1 MDKLQIR
8 GGIAL
13 QGEVRISGAKNATLP
28 ILAGALLADGPVSIG
43 NVPHLQDVTT
53 TIELLGRMGVTVTL
67 DERMRIEVDASS
79 IREYFAPYDLVKTM
93 RASILVLGP
102 LLARFG
108 RADVSLPGGC
118 AIGARP
124 VNIHVAGL
132 QALGASIH
140 IEGGY
145 IRARADRLRGTR
157 LVLDT
162 VTVTG
167 TENLMMA
174 AALAEGET
182 IIENAARE
190 PEVVDLAM
198 FMNAMGAKITGAGTD
213 RIVIEGV
220 RSLHGVH
227 YDVLPDRIEG
237 GTYLVAGAI
246 TSGQVRIKNTRP
258 DHLESVLVKLREAGA
273 RVDSGENWIEVDM
286 RHRRPRAVDVRTA
299 PYPAFPTDM
308 QAQFA
313 ALDAVADGVGT
324 VVETIFENR
333 FMHMLEMRRMG
344 AEIRLEGNTAI
355 IHGVRRLTAAPVMA
369 TDLRASA
376 SLVLAGLVAEGE
388 TEIERI
394 YHIDRGYETIEE
406 KLAQLGA
413 RIRRIPQ
420 EPPARQGTRGVTARS
435 TLTAGQ

>member
-1 MDKLQIR
+1 MDKLQIT
-8 GGIAL
+8 GGVPL
-13 QGEVRISGAKNATLP
+13 EGEVRISGAKNATLP
-28 ILAGALLADGPVSIG
+28 ILAAGLLASEPVTIC
-43 NVPHLQDVTT
+43 NVPHLKDVTT
-53 TIELLGRMGVTVTL
+53 TIELLGRMGVSVTIAEGL
-67 DERMRIEVDASS
+67 RIEVDASTLK
-79 IREYFAPYDLVKTM
+79 ECFAPYDLVKTM

-102 LLARFG
+102 LVARFG

-132 QALGASIH
+132 QAMGAEIQ

-145 IRARADRLRGTR
+145 IRARAGRLKGAR
-157 LVLDT
+157 LVLDA

-174 AALAEGET
+174 ATLADGET
-182 IIENAARE
+182 VLENAARE
-190 PEVVDLAM
+190 PEVVDLAN
-198 FMNAMGAKITGAGTD
+198 FLIAMGAKIRGAGSD
-213 RIVIEGV
+213 KIVIQGV
-220 RSLHGVH
+220 EKLHGTT
-227 YDVLPDRIEG
+227 YDVLPDRIES

-246 TSGQVRIKNTRP
+246 TRGHVRIKNTRP
-258 DHLESVLVKLREAGA
+258 EHLDAVTAKLREAGA
-273 RVDSGENWIEVDM
+273 GVTIGDTWIEVDM
-286 RHRRPRAVDVRTA
+286 RGRRPRAVDVRTA

-313 ALDAVADGVGT
+313 ALNTVAVGVGT
-324 VVETIFENR
+324 IIETIFENR
-333 FMHMLEMRRMG
+333 FMHMLEMRRLG

-355 IHGVRRLTAAPVMA
+355 IRGVERLTAAPVMA

-376 SLVLAGLVAEGE
+376 SLVLAGLVAEGR

-406 KLAQLGA
+406 KLAGIGA
-413 RIRRIPQ
+413 QIRRVPN
-420 EPPARQGTRGVTARS
+420 
-435 TLTAGQ
+435 